1 MNHGPRRPI
10 LITAALA
17 AVMTAVACS
26 PATITPAPRSNDPV
40 VSPSQ
45 AAESAPAAPTDP
57 PTPTPSPTA
66 VAGCPIA
73 SQTGRLPSDRL
84 VDVVITSTATADIVT
99 FVFGDDSLPG
109 PAGAPEGTLGSA
121 EPPFVAGA
129 SGEPIELEGEHVA
142 LIRFA
147 GMSIVNDVGQ
157 PVYDGQL
164 SFQPDTSTLRHVV
177 NSEMFEGVVSWY
189 IGYDGV
195 GCLTLASDGRN
206 VSVIID
212 HAAG

>member
-1 MNHGPRRPI
+1 MTHGPRRPI
-10 LITAALA
+10 LITVALA
-17 AVMTAVACS
+17 AAMTAACS
-26 PATITPAPRSNDPV
+26 PATTTPAPSGAT
-40 VSPSQ
+40 VSPSR
-45 AAESAPAAPTDP
+45 AAESALTAPTAP

-84 VDVVITSTATADIVT
+84 VDVVISSTATADIVT

-109 PAGAPEGTLGSA
+109 PPGAPEGTLGSA
-121 EPPFVAGA
+121 EPPFVEGA

>member
-1 MNHGPRRPI
+1 MTHGPRRRT

-17 AVMTAVACS
+17 AAITVAACS
-26 PATITPAPRSNDPV
+26 PATITPAPSQAT
-40 VSPSQ
+40 VSPSR
-45 AAESAPAAPTDP
+45 AAQSAPTAPTDP
-57 PTPTPSPTA
+57 PPPTPSPTVA
-66 VAGCPIA
+66 AGCPIA

-109 PAGAPEGTLGSA
+109 TAGAPEGTLGSA
-121 EPPFVAGA
+121 EPPFVEGA
-129 SGEPIELEGEHVA
+129 SGEPIKLEGEHVA

-177 NSEMFEGVVSWY
+177 NSETFEGVVSWY

-212 HAAG
+212 DAAG

>member
-1 MNHGPRRPI
+1 MTHGPRRPI

-17 AVMTAVACS
+17 AAMTAAACS
-26 PATITPAPRSNDPV
+26 PATTTPAPSGAT
-40 VSPSQ
+40 VSPSR
-45 AAESAPAAPTDP
+45 AAESALTAPTAA

-84 VDVVITSTATADIVT
+84 VDVVITSTATADTVT

-121 EPPFVAGA
+121 EPPFVEGA

-147 GMSIVNDVGQ
+147 GMSIANDVGQ